1 MGISEIWETAK
12 NQIDPKENIDLIN
25 EQLTKS
31 EKVTTSDKV
40 SSTRLKEFLS
50 YFRKFRRGRRN
61 PAPGLIGLMIQSEM
75 RIFMSFKKM
84 T

>member
-25 EQLTKS
+25 EQSTKS
-31 EKVTTSDKV
+31 EKV